1 MLGILSPKLLSE
13 VAPPARRGGFYRI
26 KIRHRTKF
34 AASYSIGKLTCV
46 VPNEKQFT
54 GRNPSSCTRRRSIR
68 LSPIVEYSRLQPP
81 VGVWTVLSSIV
92 GGHALT
98 SPTRHRLGEPLP
110 HQLADRNKAAPEA
123 TCVFILYHTVRDTC
137 RLTPPFGELSST
149 SGYVPYYYSPVR
161 HYPPL
166 HATLELPSSKLLYC
180 CNKTACDSEVPNAV
194 WNEGSFDL
202 HA

>member
-81 VGVWTVLSSIV
+81 VGVWTVTLF
-92 GGHALT
+92 HNHLW
-98 SPTRHRLGEPLP
+98 
-110 HQLADRNKAAPEA
+110 
-123 TCVFILYHTVRDTC
+123 C
-137 RLTPPFGELSST
+137 RLCLHPDWHRELA
-149 SGYVPYYYSPVR
+149 YYNFQFENYLFR
-161 HYPPL
+161 L
-166 HATLELPSSKLLYC
+166 
-180 CNKTACDSEVPNAV
+180 SE
-194 WNEGSFDL
+194 
-202 HA
+202 

>member
-1 MLGILSPKLLSE
+1 MSRCYIGIFQHISQVSPPTYVGVLSPRLLSE

-98 SPTRHRLGEPLP
+98 PPTRHRLGEPLP
-110 HQLADRNKAAPEA
+110 HQLADRTEAPPRVNCFFTQHFLCATKAN
-123 TCVFILYHTVRDTC
+123 F
-137 RLTPPFGELSST
+137 
-149 SGYVPYYYSPVR
+149 
-161 HYPPL
+161 
-166 HATLELPSSKLLYC
+166 
-180 CNKTACDSEVPNAV
+180 
-194 WNEGSFDL
+194 
-202 HA
+202 